1 MDYRRFDL
9 SPYEGCSYKL
19 AKYGI
24 YSVNWY
30 EVPVHG
36 DVNLRNPG
44 KLAWVVEDSIIV
56 DHRAVFHTKE
66 EAFECGEDWEK
77 ERNDLNWT
85 VTICHVEIPVYSSDE
100 ED

>member
-1 MDYRRFDL
+1 
-9 SPYEGCSYKL
+9 
-19 AKYGI
+19 
-24 YSVNWY
+24 
-30 EVPVHG
+30 
-36 DVNLRNPG
+36 
-44 KLAWVVEDSIIV
+44 VEDSIIV

>member
-1 MDYRRFDL
+1 VLANSPQRPRRYVILRTWIIVDSISL
-9 SPYEGCSYKL
+9 L
-19 AKYGI
+19 TRA
-24 YSVNWY
+24 V
-30 EVPVHG
+30 VHG